1 MVGPTAPPLNERNGN
16 QMNSEDR
23 NHINID
29 PERCKGCGTCVMAC
43 PRDCI
48 TLGSQ
53 INTMGYQYARF
64 EQNDCL
70 ACGLCFYS
78 CPEFGAIAVYKGTVK
93 PKSNRPVPVKKEAT
107 S

>member
-1 MVGPTAPPLNERNGN
+1 
-16 QMNSEDR
+16 
-23 NHINID
+23 
-29 PERCKGCGTCVMAC
+29 MAC

-78 CPEFGAIAVYKGTVK
+78 CPDFGAIAVYKGTVK
-93 PKSNRPVPVKKEAT
+93 PKPNRSAPAKKEANP
-107 S
+107 